1 MPYAICFTL
10 YTLPANIHIPHTS
23 MQRLHFGAADT
34 KELSLCSTTTP
45 PQARLTAEEEESVD
59 RDIELARRL
68 QNIENERSG
77 HPGLTRRTIIT
88 RHHRREVIR
97 QLSDVLGPD
106 TTTDEGTPPDD
117 EQRNSSTPLSTL
129 TDLPFF
135 GNIGTS
141 EPRTENSTES
151 SESSIPSTPI
161 VEEPRPDETD
171 MSEGQSSTP
180 KRDPKP
186 KTQEEMIISV
196 ATAVLEEKKK
206 DKGVKVAAPE
216 PFDGDR
222 KETRRFLTEVEIY
235 LRMHPTEYDTDE
247 KKCLFFLSY
256 LRGKDTQAWKQRNTD
271 LIFDWKD
278 GDEKLEW
285 KDLKSAFKKHYLPI
299 DIKADA
305 QLRIEEMKMG
315 ERADNYVN
323 EFRVLADESG
333 YDDEALTHI
342 FRKGL
347 PFVLADKILNQPQG
361 RPKDLNG
368 WYEAAIR
375 FDEQYKYAKAV
386 QKPRRFQ
393 MANEKKKKFEKKET
407 TVNCM
412 ETGRLSEED
421 RREYMKDGR
430 CFRCA
435 KQGHL
440 SRDCPMK
447 NTEKAPE
454 KAAKKTPREA
464 YVKIQAMFK
473 EYSHEEQK
481 ELLNIMED
489 EGF

>member
-1 MPYAICFTL
+1 MKRPPLSSDLNSELEPY
-10 YTLPANIHIPHTS
+10 
-23 MQRLHFGAADT
+23 
-34 KELSLCSTTTP
+34 ELLGYVIVE
-45 PQARLTAEEEESVD
+45 LTAEEEED
-59 RDIELARRL
+59 IDHDIELTRRL
-68 QNIENERSG
+68 QNREIELSG
-77 HPGLTRRTIIT
+77 HPESTRCTIIT
-88 RHHRREVIR
+88 RHHRREAIR

-106 TTTDEGTPPDD
+106 TTTGDETRTDD
-117 EQRNSSTPLSTL
+117 KQRNSSTPISTL
-129 TDLPFF
+129 PDFPLF
-135 GNIGTS
+135 GNIDTS
-141 EPRTENSTES
+141 ENRTES
-151 SESSIPSTPI
+151 SIESSGSSIPSTPI
-161 VEEPRPDETD
+161 VEEDRPDETE
-171 MSEGQSSTP
+171 MSGEQSSTP
-180 KRDPKP
+180 KRDQKP

-222 KETRRFLTEVEIY
+222 KETWRFLTEVEIY
-235 LRMHPTEYDTDE
+235 LRMHPTEYDTDK

-278 GDEKLEW
+278 SDEKLEW
-285 KDLKSAFKKHYLPI
+285 KDLKAAFKKHYLPI

-333 YDDEALTHI
+333 YDDEALAHI

-386 QKPRRFQ
+386 QKP
-393 MANEKKKKFEKKET
+393 
-407 TVNCM
+407 
-412 ETGRLSEED
+412 
-421 RREYMKDGR
+421 
-430 CFRCA
+430 
-435 KQGHL
+435 
-440 SRDCPMK
+440 
-447 NTEKAPE
+447 
-454 KAAKKTPREA
+454 
-464 YVKIQAMFK
+464 
-473 EYSHEEQK
+473 
-481 ELLNIMED
+481 
-489 EGF
+489 

>member
-1 MPYAICFTL
+1 MIIEQSSCYNATDFHVTAC
-10 YTLPANIHIPHTS
+10 
-23 MQRLHFGAADT
+23 
-34 KELSLCSTTTP
+34 TTTP

-285 KDLKSAFKKHYLPI
+285 KDLK
-299 DIKADA
+299 
-305 QLRIEEMKMG
+305 
-315 ERADNYVN
+315 N
-323 EFRVLADESG
+323 
-333 YDDEALTHI
+333 
-342 FRKGL
+342 
-347 PFVLADKILNQPQG
+347 KILNQPQG

>member
-1 MPYAICFTL
+1 MTRLQALQLDLVNHKPCSSSDTNLLSYERRDHLLLGSLTL
-10 YTLPANIHIPHTS
+10 LRT
-23 MQRLHFGAADT
+23 
-34 KELSLCSTTTP
+34 STTTP
-45 PQARLTAEEEESVD
+45 PRARLTAEEEESVD
-59 RDIELARRL
+59 RDIELTRRL
-68 QNIENERSG
+68 QNIGIGLSG
-77 HPGLTRRTIIT
+77 HPESTRRTIIT
-88 RHHRREVIR
+88 RHHRREAIR

-106 TTTDEGTPPDD
+106 TTTEEEIRPDD
-117 EQRNSSTPLSTL
+117 EQRNNSTPLSTL

-135 GNIGTS
+135 GNIETS
-141 EPRTENSTES
+141 ETGTKNSTES
-151 SESSIPSTPI
+151 SGFITPSTPT
-161 VEEPRPDETD
+161 VEEPRPEETE
-171 MSEGQSSTP
+171 MSGEQSSTP
-180 KRDPKP
+180 KREQKP

-216 PFDGDR
+216 PFDGNR

-256 LRGKDTQAWKQRNTD
+256 LRGKETQAWKQKNTD

-285 KDLKSAFKKHYLPI
+285 KDLKAAFKKHYLPI

-315 ERADNYVN
+315 ERADDYVN

-333 YDDEALTHI
+333 YDDEALSHI

-375 FDEQYKYAKAV
+375 FDEQY
-386 QKPRRFQ
+386 
-393 MANEKKKKFEKKET
+393 N
-407 TVNCM
+407 
-412 ETGRLSEED
+412 
-421 RREYMKDGR
+421 
-430 CFRCA
+430 
-435 KQGHL
+435 
-440 SRDCPMK
+440 RDCPMK
-447 NTEKAPE
+447 NTEKTPE
-454 KAAKKTPREA
+454 KAVKKTPRDA